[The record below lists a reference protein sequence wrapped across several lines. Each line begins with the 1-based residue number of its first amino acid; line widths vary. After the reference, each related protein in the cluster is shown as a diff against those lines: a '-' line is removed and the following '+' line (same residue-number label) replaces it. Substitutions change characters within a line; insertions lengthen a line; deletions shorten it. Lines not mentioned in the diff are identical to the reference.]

1 MFIIFQTERETESA
15 QDETKGKAGFK
26 RGMRRD

>member
-1 MFIIFQTERETESA
+1 MFIIFQTERETESG
-15 QDETKGKAGFK
+15 QDETKGKEGFK